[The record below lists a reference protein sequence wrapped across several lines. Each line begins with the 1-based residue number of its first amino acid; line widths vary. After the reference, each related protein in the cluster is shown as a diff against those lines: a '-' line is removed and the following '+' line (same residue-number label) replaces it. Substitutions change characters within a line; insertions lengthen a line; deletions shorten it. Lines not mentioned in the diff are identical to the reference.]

1 MHLPMQRMTSLPANT
16 FGLKD
21 RGLIKENNW
30 ADLVIF
36 DRNKIIDTATF
47 EKPFSIPAG
56 VEYVIVNGSIVLDHH
71 QFSKSLPGSA
81 IRREQSPTTSALRV
95 PFKANE

>member
-1 MHLPMQRMTSLPANT
+1 LPAKT

-36 DRNKIIDTATF
+36 DRNRILDTATF
-47 EKPFSIPAG
+47 EKPFSLPVG

-71 QFSKSLPGSA
+71 QFSKSLPG
-81 IRREQSPTTSALRV
+81 IPVRRELTPKV
-95 PFKANE
+95 DANESEPTGF